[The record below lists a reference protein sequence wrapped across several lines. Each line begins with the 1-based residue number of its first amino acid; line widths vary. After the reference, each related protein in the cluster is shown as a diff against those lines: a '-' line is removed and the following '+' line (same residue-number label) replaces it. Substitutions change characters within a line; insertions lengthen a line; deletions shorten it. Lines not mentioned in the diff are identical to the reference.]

1 MIKAVVFDMDGVMFD
16 TERLIMKAW
25 AYTGEK
31 LGYGDMSQV
40 VYKTLGLPAPSAKR
54 VFLNIYGEDFKY
66 DEFVAEYRKFVYEYY
81 EEFGVPIK
89 DGLFELL
96 TYLKDNGYKIAVAT
110 STSKKVALHHF
121 DLAKVT
127 PFLDEMVCGD
137 MIERGK
143 PSPDIYLKASE
154 LLGLMPNECI
164 ALEDS
169 PNGLRAA
176 NSAGLKTIMVPD
188 LIQPD
193 EELSKLFH
201 KKVNNLFEV
210 IDILIKEKDSIEVS

>member
-96 TYLKDNGYKIAVAT
+96 RDLLTKLFLIFRLKIEPTQYFANSLLFQIK
-110 STSKKVALHHF
+110 LHTVQEESIWQY
-121 DLAKVT
+121 KVT
-127 PFLDEMVCGD
+127 CPQPL
-137 MIERGK
+137 
-143 PSPDIYLKASE
+143 AT
-154 LLGLMPNECI
+154 
-164 ALEDS
+164 
-169 PNGLRAA
+169 A
-176 NSAGLKTIMVPD
+176 N
-188 LIQPD
+188 
-193 EELSKLFH
+193 
-201 KKVNNLFEV
+201 
-210 IDILIKEKDSIEVS
+210 